1 MSKDEIVQELFNQM
15 HAMNDDYIAIISI
28 ALVLTGIAF
37 SVLMWLQVRL
47 SGIQYKKMKSEL
59 LSELID
65 GYGLKRIMPLSID
78 ADNHIKM
85 VITRLAIKYT
95 HTLSDAKSSFA
106 SEQDDFVAQ
115 LCDVADSFEKTVFME
130 DRNTVGQS
138 IWELSTA
145 ISEEKGLKDFNK
157 SQLKEV
163 IDKTEKYNS

>member
-1 MSKDEIVQELFNQM
+1 MSKDEIVQELFNQI

-28 ALVLTGIAF
+28 VLVLTGIAF

-47 SGIQYKKMKSEL
+47 SGVQYKKMKSEL

-65 GYGLKRIMPLSID
+65 KYDLKRISPLSID

-95 HTLSDAKSSFA
+95 YTLSETESSFE

-115 LCDVADSFEKTVFME
+115 LCNVADSFERAVFLK

-145 ISEEKGLKDFNK
+145 ISEAKDLNEFNK
-157 SQLKEV
+157 LQLKEV
-163 IDKTEKYNS
+163 IDKTEKYNR